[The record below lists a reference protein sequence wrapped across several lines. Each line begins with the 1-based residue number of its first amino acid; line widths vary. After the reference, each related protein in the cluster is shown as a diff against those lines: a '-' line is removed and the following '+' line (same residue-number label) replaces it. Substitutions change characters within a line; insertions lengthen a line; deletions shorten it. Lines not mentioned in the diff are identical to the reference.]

1 MRLQALQVYQ
11 YLTGHNFIQAIPI
24 TNLMLNDKIQERK
37 ELIRLCCGT
46 ARGCPTLTR
55 SEDGTF
61 FIKDDYEG
69 EVKLSVNEL
78 KQLAAF
84 VTENVD

>member
-1 MRLQALQVYQ
+1 
-11 YLTGHNFIQAIPI
+11 
-24 TNLMLNDKIQERK
+24 MLNETIQNRK

-46 ARGCPTLTR
+46 ARGCPTLTK
-55 SEDGTF
+55 SDDGAF

-78 KQLAAF
+78 KQLA
-84 VTENVD
+84 

>member
-1 MRLQALQVYQ
+1 
-11 YLTGHNFIQAIPI
+11 
-24 TNLMLNDKIQERK
+24 MLNETIQNRK

-46 ARGCPTLTR
+46 ARGCPTLTK
-55 SEDGTF
+55 SDDGAF

-78 KQLAAF
+78 KQLAEF
-84 VTENVD
+84 VTKNIA

>member
-1 MRLQALQVYQ
+1 
-11 YLTGHNFIQAIPI
+11 
-24 TNLMLNDKIQERK
+24 MLNEKIQERK

-84 VTENVD
+84 ITDNDLDGLSTPHSTAIYVAPHSTAIDVA